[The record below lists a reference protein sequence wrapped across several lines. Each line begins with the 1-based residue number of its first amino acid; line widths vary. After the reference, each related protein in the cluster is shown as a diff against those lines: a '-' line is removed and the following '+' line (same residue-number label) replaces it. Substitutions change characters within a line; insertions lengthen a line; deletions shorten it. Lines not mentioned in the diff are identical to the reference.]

1 MVDVRC
7 CDLFGQRG
15 TLRADRVLFAGLP
28 DFFQQ
33 GGAVPG
39 DGLLEELGG
48 LDEDAST
55 FADMDTFG
63 SGDVSNLPSF
73 FGANQGGDAIGTYSL
88 KM

>member
-1 MVDVRC
+1 LVN
-7 CDLFGQRG
+7 GG

-73 FGANQGGDAIGTYSL
+73 FGGNQGGDAIGT
-88 KM
+88 